1 MSVLEICTKSTFID
15 RDGAGWYTPN
25 SVNVSDIRPDQRM
38 PGGGVVSD
46 YLTDL
51 PTAID
56 RAIDYTKQRI
66 SEAEAH
72 LRKLE
77 KAKTD
82 ISA

>member
-1 MSVLEICTKSTFID
+1 
-15 RDGAGWYTPN
+15 
-25 SVNVSDIRPDQRM
+25 M